1 MRQRPA
7 GCWPAKQADPMDGLL
22 VIDKA
27 RGWTSHDVVARVRR
41 LTGVRRVGH
50 GGTLDPLASG
60 VLPIGIG
67 RGTRVLEYLGAADK
81 RYTATIRL
89 GVSTDTYD
97 ADGAVTATHPWQ
109 SLHDDDVRAA
119 LFDFI
124 GEIEQRPP
132 IYSAIKQEGVP
143 LHRLA
148 RAHRAA
154 VPPPRRVTI
163 YALTVLEIHLPDVTI
178 AIHCSK
184 GTYIRS
190 LAHDLGERLGC
201 GAHLTALRR
210 TAAGDLVIGQALTLD
225 QWEAALADGSW
236 PARLLPLDI
245 PLLHQPAAIF
255 GEHSARRVC
264 NGVAPDLP
272 AWSDSGGLCR
282 AYTTDG
288 AFLGVL
294 RSVSDG
300 PGWQVE
306 KVLVGRSDTT
316 AERN

>member
-1 MRQRPA
+1 
-7 GCWPAKQADPMDGLL
+7 MDGLL

-50 GGTLDPLASG
+50 GGTLDPLATG
-60 VLPIGIG
+60 VLPLGIG

-89 GVSTDTYD
+89 GASTDTYD

-109 SLHDDDVRAA
+109 SLNDADVRAA
-119 LFDFI
+119 LMQFVGD
-124 GEIEQRPP
+124 IEQRPP
-132 IYSAIKQEGVP
+132 VYSAIKVGGVP
-143 LHRLA
+143 SHRLA
-148 RAHRAA
+148 RANRAA

-163 YALTVLEIHLPDVTI
+163 YALTVLRLDLPDVTI
-178 AIHCSK
+178 DVHCSK

-190 LAHDLGERLGC
+190 LAHDLGVRLDC

-225 QWEAALADGSW
+225 QWEAALIDGSW
-236 PARLLPLDI
+236 PARLLPLDL
-245 PLLHQPAAIF
+245 PLLHQPAAVF
-255 GEHSARRVC
+255 ADESARKVW

-272 AWSDSGGLCR
+272 AVSGGGALCR

-294 RSVSDG
+294 RSATDG

-306 KVLVGRSDTT
+306 KVLVGRSD
-316 AERN
+316 ASG